1 MTKQNITDE
10 EWGFIKKP
18 VQTRQGITIRK
29 TYPANDPKLKS
40 ILENPETSSQVVSIF
55 FKYDDGPPRT
65 VTEVELLI
73 RN

>member
-1 MTKQNITDE
+1 MAKNAMTDE
-10 EWGFIKKP
+10 EWGF
-18 VQTRQGITIRK
+18 VNRRQTHRSITIRK

-55 FKYDDGPPRT
+55 FKYDEGPPRT